1 VVPSRHRGVPCSFEL
16 IFRFQIISETLR
28 QFLALGTTARRFQKL
43 MLNHPKAY
51 DDLITRCCLALSNRN
66 EIAALKMAVTGFTV
80 FIYIF
85 NILDFRRIHNS
96 KRSNPANNWRYKRYY
111 ATLLRLL

>member
-96 KRSNPANNWRYKRYY
+96 KRSNPANNW
-111 ATLLRLL
+111 